1 MKKLASKC
9 ACSTSGIGICLCIV
23 FMTIGIGGTTIVG
36 ISKNTNPMTGMESN
50 SMSTMT
56 TIQTQNIFV
65 NFFSG
70 MWGEVI
76 LLISFALMF
85 YGMWSSG
92 GNRKKLLPLSVA
104 GVVILYV
111 SMYAYF
117 SLALEIVGSIVLA
130 IAYASTYS
138 YRIAATVRLA

>member
-9 ACSTSGIGICLCIV
+9 ACSASGIGICLCIV
-23 FMTIGIGGTTIVG
+23 FMTIGVVGTTLVG
-36 ISKNTNPMTGMESN
+36 VSKNAN
-50 SMSTMT
+50 SMAGMGSMSDMT
-56 TIQTQNIFV
+56 ITQTQNIFV

-70 MWGEVI
+70 VWGEVI
-76 LLISFALMF
+76 FLISFGLMF

-92 GNRKKLLPLSVA
+92 GNRKKLLPLSAA
-104 GVVILYV
+104 GIIILYV

-130 IAYASTYS
+130 FAYSSAHS
-138 YRIAATVRLA
+138 YRIATAIKLA

>member
-1 MKKLASKC
+1 MRKLASKC

-23 FMTIGIGGTTIVG
+23 FMTIGIGGTTVVG
-36 ISKNTNPMTGMESN
+36 ISKNTNSMTGMERN
-50 SMSTMT
+50 SMSDMT
-56 TIQTQNIFV
+56 TKQPQNIFV

-70 MWGEVI
+70 VWGQVI
-76 LLISFALMF
+76 LLISFGLMF

-92 GNRKKLLPLSVA
+92 GNRKKLLPLSAVGA
-104 GVVILYV
+104 IILYV

-130 IAYASTYS
+130 IAYASAYS
-138 YRIAATVRLA
+138 YSIANIIRLA

>member
-1 MKKLASKC
+1 MRKLASKC

-23 FMTIGIGGTTIVG
+23 FMTIGIGGTAVVG
-36 ISKNTNPMTGMESN
+36 ISKNTNSMTIMESN
-50 SMSTMT
+50 SMSDMT
-56 TIQTQNIFV
+56 TRPQNVFV

-70 MWGEVI
+70 VWGEVI
-76 LLISFALMF
+76 LLISFGLMF
-85 YGMWSSG
+85 YGVWSSG
-92 GNRKKLLPLSVA
+92 GNRKKLLPLSAV

-138 YRIAATVRLA
+138 YRFATVVKLS

>member
-23 FMTIGIGGTTIVG
+23 FMTIGIGGTTLVG
-36 ISKNTNPMTGMESN
+36 ISKNANSMTGMASN
-50 SMSTMT
+50 SMPDMT
-56 TIQTQNIFV
+56 ARQPQNIFV

-70 MWGEVI
+70 IWGEVI
-76 LLISFALMF
+76 LLISFGLMF

-92 GNRKKLLPLSVA
+92 GSRKKLLPLSAVGA
-104 GVVILYV
+104 VILYV

-117 SLALEIVGSIVLA
+117 SLAMEIVGSIVLA
-130 IAYASTYS
+130 IIYASTYS
-138 YRIAATVRLA
+138 YRIATAIKLA

>member
-36 ISKNTNPMTGMESN
+36 ISKNANSMIGMESN
-50 SMSTMT
+50 SMSDMT
-56 TIQTQNIFV
+56 TTQPQNIFV
-65 NFFSG
+65 KFFSS

-76 LLISFALMF
+76 LLISFGLMF

-92 GNRKKLLPLSVA
+92 GKRKKLLPLSAVGA
-104 GVVILYV
+104 VILYL
-111 SMYAYF
+111 SMFAYF
-117 SLALEIVGSIVLA
+117 SLALQIIGSIVLA
-130 IAYASTYS
+130 IAYTSAYS
-138 YRIAATVRLA
+138 YRIATAIKLA

>member
-1 MKKLASKC
+1 
-9 ACSTSGIGICLCIV
+9 
-23 FMTIGIGGTTIVG
+23 MTIGIGGTAVVG
-36 ISKNTNPMTGMESN
+36 ISKNTNSMTMMEGN
-50 SMSTMT
+50 SISDMT
-56 TIQTQNIFV
+56 TTQPQNVFV

-70 MWGEVI
+70 VWGETI
-76 LLISFALMF
+76 LLISFGLMF

-92 GNRKKLLPLSVA
+92 SNRKKLLPLSAV

-138 YRIAATVRLA
+138 YRIATVVKLS